1 LLLSGEYVHGVEVE
15 RQRTGPWLLWCR
27 RGVTMNGRRSWPNIL
42 KFHGLFDDR
51 FHDAATFR
59 HHDAS
64 MQKERD
70 PYASVDTGA
79 SQCP

>member
-1 LLLSGEYVHGVEVE
+1 
-15 RQRTGPWLLWCR
+15 
-27 RGVTMNGRRSWPNIL
+27 MNGRRSWPNIL

-59 HHDAS
+59 HNDAS